1 MELNIDAPELAIVA
15 ATLNGLEVVESTF
28 GTVFSAKNPNDDC
41 VLSPNRG
48 FVSTGFATGIEQGID
63 CGALKFG

>member
-1 MELNIDAPELAIVA
+1 MA
-15 ATLNGLEVVESTF
+15 ATLNGLGVVESTF
-28 GTVFSAKNPNDDC
+28 GADFSAKNPKDDC

-48 FVSTGFATGIEQGID
+48 FVSTDFATGIEQGID